1 MNKLSN
7 KTSFIKK
14 CILKNYGLSE
24 KTCSSFSKFV
34 GTNRRINSNAL
45 KRKQISYLSRGVNKI
60 TRHKMLKENI
70 RSNILFLMEN
80 KTYKG
85 IRHKSGQPV
94 RGQRTH
100 TNAKTKKKIF

>member
-1 MNKLSN
+1 MNKLS
-7 KTSFIKK
+7 FIKK
-14 CILKNYGLSE
+14 FLLKSYGLNNS
-24 KTCSSFSKFV
+24 TCSSFSNFV
-34 GTNRRINSNAL
+34 GTNKRISSNTL
-45 KRKQISYLSRGVNKI
+45 KKKQISHLSKGFSTI

-70 RSNILFLMEN
+70 RTNIFFLIEN

-85 IRHKSGQPV
+85 VRHKLGQPV